1 MSASLAWID
10 FSSAERA
17 RSQRILSA
25 LREPDSVD
33 ELGLGT
39 IRDALSDA
47 LFPGTSTIQTRLA
60 YFLMVPWIFRR
71 LERERLDETRVA
83 DRARDRELALIPAL
97 KENRDHDGT
106 IGLRSESRIKRLP
119 SMVYWGGLRTW
130 EIFRAS
136 LSREQYLAELPDLR
150 RRRRRLEAER
160 PDDQGVDPE
169 HLETWHDHLPEAPD
183 DFPTAASFA
192 LRPIDAEFLLGRIQ
206 SAPRCRGSML
216 AWLAGRGDG
225 AEGETPWLHPR
236 LAEMPA
242 AIRDLVE
249 LARAFSDLTQGARLL
264 YNVLLWE
271 GRPDGDRDER
281 LEELHATFAD

>member
-83 DRARDRELALIPAL
+83 DRARDRELALIARRTFREDPTYTSGAWPHLL
-97 KENRDHDGT
+97 KFYG
-106 IGLRSESRIKRLP
+106 
-119 SMVYWGGLRTW
+119 
-130 EIFRAS
+130 
-136 LSREQYLAELPDLR
+136 
-150 RRRRRLEAER
+150 
-160 PDDQGVDPE
+160 
-169 HLETWHDHLPEAPD
+169 
-183 DFPTAASFA
+183 
-192 LRPIDAEFLLGRIQ
+192 
-206 SAPRCRGSML
+206 
-216 AWLAGRGDG
+216 
-225 AEGETPWLHPR
+225 
-236 LAEMPA
+236 
-242 AIRDLVE
+242 
-249 LARAFSDLTQGARLL
+249 
-264 YNVLLWE
+264 
-271 GRPDGDRDER
+271 
-281 LEELHATFAD
+281 